1 MNSMAVAQPI
11 GLGAEAAVGLEEGTS
26 AATENKSEQL
36 ETGSSSPSSSPK
48 STKQEVAQSNGKPQK
63 QVTCVF
69 WLHCFP
75 SHSPGQHR
83 PMALILT

>member
-11 GLGAEAAVGLEEGTS
+11 GGSAEAAVRLEEGTS
-26 AATENKSEQL
+26 AATENKAEHL

-63 QVTCVF
+63 QVTCVL
-69 WLHCFP
+69 WLYF
-75 SHSPGQHR
+75 SLST
-83 PMALILT
+83 ALASKGAWRLS